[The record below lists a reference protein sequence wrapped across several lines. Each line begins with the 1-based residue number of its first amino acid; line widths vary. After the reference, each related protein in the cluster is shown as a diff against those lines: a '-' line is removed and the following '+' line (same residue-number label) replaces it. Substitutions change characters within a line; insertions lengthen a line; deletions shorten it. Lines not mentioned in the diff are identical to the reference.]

1 MPEVREVS
9 VDAFVYEQCGPG
21 VDVAKE
27 FCTGSTVLELGYY
40 YNRTGDEEVYKT
52 DMAVPRKWRTGNT
65 TNIR

>member
-1 MPEVREVS
+1 MS
-9 VDAFVYEQCGPG
+9 VDSFVYEQCGPG

-27 FCTGSTVLELGYY
+27 FCTGTTVLQLGYY
-40 YNRTGDEEVYKT
+40 YNRTGAEEVYKT